1 MRTQTQPTLAVQ
13 TTARRNYENLTD
25 EELVNLVREGD
36 NEAFSAVY
44 KKYEKIMACYVRSND
59 LIKKAEPCYRVE
71 DIVSE
76 VMRSL
81 FLDIQKGN
89 YENKGRLKNWLLT
102 STRNL
107 CINLWRR
114 NQNRVTFSV
123 HDMDYEEAP
132 TVSPCTGVQISES
145 YHFLMEYAKNSMT
158 EKENL
163 IIEMLASGYKYHE
176 MAEATGLLEGTV
188 KSKIFHIRKKL
199 EEFLADNAISVKDLY
214 AY

>member
-1 MRTQTQPTLAVQ
+1 MQ

-25 EELVNLVREGD
+25 EELVLLVQSGD
-36 NEAFSAVY
+36 NEAFSTIYKRY
-44 KKYEKIMACYVRSND
+44 KKIIAFYVRGND
-59 LIKKAEPCYRVE
+59 LIKKTEPCYRVE

-81 FLDIQKGN
+81 FLDIQRGN
-89 YENKGRLKNWLLT
+89 YQHKGRIKNWLLT

-107 CINLWRR
+107 CINLWRKS
-114 NQNRVTFSV
+114 QKKATFSV

-145 YHFLMEYAKNSMT
+145 YNFLMEYAKNSMT

-176 MAEATGLLEGTV
+176 MAEAIGLPEGTV

-199 EEFLADNAISVKDLY
+199 EEFLSNNEISVKDLY